1 MAYLVFQANV
11 IKTESSFL
19 RAGKTDGDLEI
30 IHQGHPEQV
39 SVVNI
44 TDEEYDA
51 FLNGSKELV
60 VNDENCS
67 FVDYGEEGQLESQE
81 KMQTQIDQYKEV
93 LLKYINNKSNH
104 SQISK
109 LTGALDFVTNL
120 DASSLTYP
128 TDSLN
133 AICRAAGKY
142 VNFKCL

>member
-11 IKTESSFL
+11 TKTVGSFL

-67 FVDYGEEGQLESQE
+67 FVDYGEEDQEESQE
-81 KMQTQIDQYKEV
+81 KLQIQIDQYKERLV
-93 LLKYINNKSNH
+93 KYVNRKSNH
-104 SQISK
+104 SQIGRVS
-109 LTGALDFVTNL
+109 GALDYITNL
-120 DASSLTYP
+120 DISSITFP
-128 TDSLN
+128 TKSIIYKLRQVD
-133 AICRAAGKY
+133 KY
-142 VNFKCL
+142 INLDCV

>member
-1 MAYLVFQANV
+1 MAYLVFKSDE
-11 IKTESSFL
+11 IKTETTFI
-19 RAGKTDGDLEI
+19 RAAKTDGDLEI

-51 FLNGSKELV
+51 FLNGSKELA

-67 FVDYGEEGQLESQE
+67 FVDHGEEDQSASQE
-81 KMQTQIDQYKEV
+81 KMQIQIDEYREKLV
-93 LLKYINNKSNH
+93 KYIDRKSNH

-109 LTGALDFVTNL
+109 LTGSLDFITNL
-120 DASSLTYP
+120 DASSFTYP

-133 AICRAAGKY
+133 DICRAAGKY
-142 VNFKCL
+142 VNFKCI

>member
-11 IKTESSFL
+11 TKTEGSFL

-51 FLNGSKELV
+51 FLNGFKELE

-67 FVDYGEEGQLESQE
+67 FVDYGEEDQSESQE
-81 KMQTQIDQYKEV
+81 KMQT
-93 LLKYINNKSNH
+93 
-104 SQISK
+104 QISK

-120 DASSLTYP
+120 DASSFTYP
-128 TDSLN
+128 TDNLY
-133 AICRAAGKY
+133 AKCRAAGKY

>member
-11 IKTESSFL
+11 TKTEGSFL

-51 FLNGSKELV
+51 FLNGSKELE

-67 FVDYGEEGQLESQE
+67 FVDYEEEDQEESQE
-81 KMQTQIDQYKEV
+81 KMQIQIDQYKERLV
-93 LLKYINNKSNH
+93 KYVNRKSNH
-104 SQISK
+104 SQIGKITS
-109 LTGALDFVTNL
+109 ALDFVTNL

-133 AICRAAGKY
+133 SICRAAGKY